1 MDLTF
6 LTPGSG
12 LVALLVL
19 VPLLALLRTHRVG
32 ARVRRAIGLVDPR
45 RRTLV
50 WPLAALG
57 ATAGFLGLAAM
68 QPVVSKDETR
78 RVRTDAETF
87 VVFDVSRSML
97 ASSAAGEPSRLARSK
112 TAALNLREAVPT
124 VPFGAASVTDRTLP
138 HLFPTGDQDVFRAT
152 LQKAIGIERPPPVHS
167 LLRRVTSLESL
178 GAVASQ
184 SFFSPGAKR
193 RVLVVFT
200 DGETLPG
207 TRARLGPLFQRPPGI
222 STVFVHVWGRDER
235 VYLRRAPEIGY
246 PRTRARAIRSTASRQ
261 ASAARSCRKATS
273 SERRARSRGSSA
285 AGRLSSRGRSGG
297 TSRSPRPSRPSR
309 SSRSRCSSG
318 GGTADG

>member
-1 MDLTF
+1 VDLTF
-6 LTPGSG
+6 LTPRSG
-12 LVALLVL
+12 LIALLVL
-19 VPLLALLRTHRVG
+19 VPLLGLLRAHRVG

-45 RRTLV
+45 RRALAV
-50 WPLAALG
+50 PLAALG
-57 ATAGFLGLAAM
+57 ATAGLLGIAAM

-97 ASSAAGEPSRLARSK
+97 ASSAAGKPSRLARSK
-112 TAALNLREAVPT
+112 AAALKLREAVPT

-138 HLFPTGDQDVFRAT
+138 HLFPTGDEDVFRAT
-152 LQKAIGIERPPPVHS
+152 LEKAIGIERPPPVHS
-167 LLRRVTSLESL
+167 LVRRVTSLESL

-184 SFFSPGAKR
+184 SFFSPAAKR

-246 PRTRARAIRSTASRQ
+246 RADPGSRD
-261 ASAARSCRKATS
+261 AL
-273 SERRARSRGSSA
+273 ERIA
-285 AGRLSSRGRSGG
+285 AGVGG
-297 TSRSPRPSRPSR
+297 TVVSEGDLERATREVSRLVG
-309 SSRSRCSSG
+309 SG
-318 GGTADG
+318 PTLVEGEKRRDIPLAPPLAAVAFVPLALLLWRRDR

>member
-6 LTPGSG
+6 LTPRAG
-12 LVALLVL
+12 LVALLVV

-32 ARVRRAIGLVDPR
+32 ARVRRAIGLGDPR
-45 RRTLV
+45 RRALV
-50 WPLAALG
+50 VPLAALG
-57 ATAGFLGLAAM
+57 AIAGLLGIAAM

-78 RVRTDAETF
+78 RVRTDAEVF

-97 ASSAAGEPSRLARSK
+97 ASRAAGEPSRLARSK
-112 TAALNLREAVPT
+112 AAALKIREAVPT

-138 HLFPTGDQDVFRAT
+138 HLFPTGDADVFQAT

-184 SFFSPGAKR
+184 SFFSPTAKR

-207 TRARLGPLFQRPPGI
+207 TRARLGPLFQRQPGI
-222 STVFVHVWGRDER
+222 STVLVHVWGRDER

-246 PRTRARAIRSTASRQ
+246 RADPGSRD
-261 ASAARSCRKATS
+261 ALDRIAT
-273 SERRARSRGSSA
+273 GI
-285 AGRLSSRGRSGG
+285 GG
-297 TSRSPRPSRPSR
+297 TVVSESELEQATRQVSRLVG
-309 SSRSRCSSG
+309 SG
-318 GGTADG
+318 PTLVEGEKRRDIPLAPPLAAFAFLPLALLLWRRDR